1 MDRTAKEILEEVRQL
16 PPGERGWVA
25 QGLLID
31 SAEEIEPARAAEVER
46 RLAEAD
52 AGNAATCSWEE
63 LEARLRSR
71 LA

>member
-31 SAEEIEPARAAEVER
+31 SAEE
-46 RLAEAD
+46 
-52 AGNAATCSWEE
+52 
-63 LEARLRSR
+63 LEARVGRRSGAAGGR
-71 LA
+71 SGCGERGNLFMERA

>member
-25 QGLLID
+25 LGLLID